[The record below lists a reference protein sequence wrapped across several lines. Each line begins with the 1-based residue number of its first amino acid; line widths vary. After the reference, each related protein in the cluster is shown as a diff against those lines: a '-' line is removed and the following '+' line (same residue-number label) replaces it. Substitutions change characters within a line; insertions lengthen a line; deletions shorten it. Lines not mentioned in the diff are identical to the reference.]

1 MTSRDTRCADA
12 ERAVTAIPDF
22 RSARVE
28 ARLSDGPTNASFL
41 VENKGRPFVLRLD
54 KPGARELGLNRAN
67 EQIVMREVAR
77 AGLAPEPVYSDL
89 KTGVFLRR
97 FLKGRSWTE
106 ADLSCPENLRRLASR
121 LRELHRLPPAGDHFD
136 PLAAARRYQARLGTR
151 ESLALLQR
159 AERQV
164 AKINA
169 PQSARVLCHNDLVC
183 RNIVEGEA
191 LMLIDWE
198 YAAVGDPYFDLAVV
212 VQHHGLGADGAEQ
225 FLRGYLQES
234 FSMEAISHL
243 QLQCR
248 FYQSLLQLWL
258 LRLQKGE

>member
-1 MTSRDTRCADA
+1 MTGRDARLADA
-12 ERAVTAIPDF
+12 ERAVTVIPDF
-22 RSARVE
+22 QSAKVE
-28 ARLSDGPTNASFL
+28 TRLSDGPTNASFL
-41 VENKGRPFVLRLD
+41 VENKGQLFVLRLD

-67 EQIVMREVAR
+67 EQFIMRSVAR

-89 KTGVFLRR
+89 QAGVFLRH
-97 FLKGRSWTE
+97 FLQGRSWSE
-106 ADLSCPENLRRLASR
+106 ADLSCPANLRRLASR
-121 LRELHRLPPAGDHFD
+121 LIELHRLPPAGDHFD

-159 AERQV
+159 AERQMG
-164 AKINA
+164 KID
-169 PQSARVLCHNDLVC
+169 ARQPSQVICHNDLVC

-198 YAAVGDPYFDLAVV
+198 YAAVGDPFFDLAVV
-212 VQHHGLGADGAEQ
+212 VQHHGLGAESAEQ
-225 FLRGYLQES
+225 FLRAYQQES
-234 FSMEAISHL
+234 FSTDAISHL

-258 LRLQKGE
+258 LRLQKGV